1 MKNYRLDAYLHD
13 KGYVTSRERSKQ
25 LILGKFVYVDD
36 KLITKPSYPCLL
48 YTSKGV
54 STARTGVAE
63 GITNLFSKNNYAK
76 GIKVEINEDTVVL
89 DIFINVEYGYR
100 INQVAKEVQLAIKK
114 EIETM
119 TDLQVAAVNVHV
131 LNIVQ
136 DKEKDK
142 DKDKEKEP
150 VDIALE

>member
-1 MKNYRLDAYLHD
+1 M
-13 KGYVTSRERSKQ
+13 
-25 LILGKFVYVDD
+25 
-36 KLITKPSYPCLL
+36 
-48 YTSKGV
+48 
-54 STARTGVAE
+54 
-63 GITNLFSKNNYAK
+63 
-76 GIKVEINEDTVVL
+76 

>member
-1 MKNYRLDAYLHD
+1 MDNEKF
-13 KGYVTSRERSKQ
+13 E
-25 LILGKFVYVDD
+25 LGQVKISDD
-36 KLITKPSYPCLL
+36 VVIIIAGIAASQV
-48 YTSKGV
+48 KGV
-54 STARTGVAE
+54 NTARTGVTD

-76 GIKVEINEDTVVL
+76 GIKVEVTEETVVV

-100 INQVAKEVQLAIKK
+100 INEVAKEVQLAIKK

-131 LNIVQ
+131 LNIV

-142 DKDKEKEP
+142 DKIKDKEP

>member
-1 MKNYRLDAYLHD
+1 MDN
-13 KGYVTSRERSKQ
+13 E
-25 LILGKFVYVDD
+25 KFDFGQVKISDD
-36 KLITKPSYPCLL
+36 VVIIIAGIAASQV
-48 YTSKGV
+48 KGV
-54 STARTGVAE
+54 STARTGVAD

-76 GIKVEINEDTVVL
+76 GIKVEINEDTVVV

-100 INQVAKEVQLAIKK
+100 INQVAKEVQVAIKK

-142 DKDKEKEP
+142 DKDKDKEKEP